1 MTLSVGEH
9 VRMPR
14 TYRGRDIQHW
24 MDAIGRLDERY
35 DEVAAMFRQAGL
47 EGAASAYAA
56 CALTG
61 TPDQIVAKLAGIK
74 EVLGSFELTV
84 LPSFG
89 AMPYDQAEASLELFA
104 KEVLPAARDILD

>member
-1 MTLSVGEH
+1 
-9 VRMPR
+9 
-14 TYRGRDIQHW
+14 
-24 MDAIGRLDERY
+24 
-35 DEVAAMFRQAGL
+35 
-47 EGAASAYAA
+47 
-56 CALTG
+56 
-61 TPDQIVAKLAGIK
+61 VAKLAGIK